1 MFPHSAS
8 LCGFEFVYS
17 YDNIHESVYG
27 YGSMGFEFVYD
38 YGGMGFEFVYGYGGM
53 GSEFVY
59 DYGGMGFEFVCGFTL
74 KGTNNYYGP

>member
-38 YGGMGFEFVYGYGGM
+38 YGGMGFEFV
-53 GSEFVY
+53 
-59 DYGGMGFEFVCGFTL
+59 CGFTL
-74 KGTNNYYGP
+74 KGTNDYYGP